1 MQGFRDAKIQLQK
14 RLFMPIMFPWS
25 DRLVLATQESLRP
38 VRELPL
44 PSGGGR
50 RSSAFLPP
58 PPFPYMGFPF
68 LYRKLPDLEGRISH
82 NPVKYTAA

>member
-1 MQGFRDAKIQLQK
+1 MPLPLHHDSSAVHRNYTMQGFRDAKIQLQK

-44 PSGGGR
+44 PSG
-50 RSSAFLPP
+50 
-58 PPFPYMGFPF
+58 
-68 LYRKLPDLEGRISH
+68 
-82 NPVKYTAA
+82 